1 MSATVFLLAA
11 GFGTR
16 LRPLTNHRPKPLLP
30 LLGRPMVD
38 FAVGHLYNHGHRE
51 FVVNAHHLWEKV
63 QEWAHNPPFDVNIA
77 VQIELPNILGTGGG
91 LKVAEE
97 DLAETFLIWN
107 GDIFSDIDP
116 EVLLNGCDGHTACM
130 ALNHN
135 DDLGKTTRLMFD
147 ETGNVVRIGTLCQT
161 EDAEDLPTTK
171 DGWHFSGIHAIKRDG
186 LQDVPDGFQCIVRSG
201 YMKWV
206 PEREVSAMLHNGFW
220 VDTGTPIEYWR
231 ANMAALRGEFP
242 LPFDGWSETNSMCR
256 EKGSW
261 VHQSATIEGNI
272 QDSIVGAGATVPA
285 EATLTEC
292 IVWDGVDVP
301 EGTYT
306 KCIFYDG
313 GVLDLNSLAS

>member
-38 FAVGHLYNHGHRE
+38 FAVAHLYNYGHRK

-63 QEWAHNPPFDVNIA
+63 QEWAHTPPFDVDIS
-77 VQIELPNILGTGGG
+77 VQIELPDILGTGGG
-91 LKVAEE
+91 LKSAEE
-97 DLAETFLIWN
+97 SLAETFLIWN

-116 EVLLNGCDGHTACM
+116 EALLNGCDGHTASM

-135 DDLGKTTRLMFD
+135 ENLGKTTRLMFD
-147 ETGNVVRIGTLCQT
+147 DTKIVTRIGTLCQT
-161 EDAEDLPTTK
+161 EDAEELPTTK
-171 DGWHFSGIHAIKRDG
+171 DGWHFSGIHAINRVALADI
-186 LQDVPDGFQCIVRSG
+186 PDGFQCIVRSG

-206 PEREVSAMLHNGFW
+206 PEQKVSALLHDGFW

-231 ANMAALRGEFP
+231 ANMAALRGDFS
-242 LPFDGWSETNSMCR
+242 LPFDGWAETNSICKER
-256 EKGSW
+256 DSW
-261 VHQSATIEGNI
+261 VHESATIEGSVR
-272 QDSIVGAGATVPA
+272 DSIVGA
-285 EATLTEC
+285 EATIHARASLTEC

-301 EGTYT
+301 EGNYT
-306 KCIFYDG
+306 KCIFHDG
-313 GVLDLNSLAS
+313 GILDLNAQNG